1 MKKLTREFY
10 IPEGAKK
17 IKAAKTDAVAY
28 INDYA
33 DGTKYTAMVFGGK
46 RTKYDKY
53 YGFKTKEARDDYV
66 IKYFT
71 DQENLALSKK
81 KWAADKKA
89 QAEENQK
96 SYQVGDILVSSW
108 GYDQTNIDYYQ
119 VIERTAKMAT
129 IQKIGKERLDS
140 GYPSEDKVMPV
151 KDAFVGKPKKKK
163 VGTYG
168 ITISSFQTASLW
180 DGKPDYQ
187 TAYGWGH

>member
-1 MKKLTREFY
+1 MKLTREFY

-53 YGFKTKEARDDYV
+53 YGFKSKEARDDYV

-129 IQKIGKERLDS
+129 IQKIASEYLEYDS
-140 GYPSEDKVMPV
+140 ASEDKVVPA
-151 KDAFVGKPKKKK
+151 KDKFIGKPIKRK
-163 VGTYG
+163 VGPYG
-168 ITISSFQTASLW
+168 INLNSYSHASLW
-180 DGKPDYQ
+180 DGNPQYK